1 MRVGRQFC
9 PLAIKRII
17 FGRELPSKLA
27 PRSILTDA
35 LVVMGCRLEV
45 KVYEIRR
52 VLVEDN
58 RY

>member
-9 PLAIKRII
+9 PLAIKRLTL
-17 FGRELPSKLA
+17 GRELPDRLP

-35 LVVMGCRLEV
+35 LVVKGCRLEV

-52 VLVEDN
+52 VLV
-58 RY
+58 